1 MPRLSQDLRHA
12 VRGLRKHPGFAALA
26 VLALALG
33 IGATTTIFSVIHGVL
48 LDPFPYLD
56 ADRVVMIQISD
67 ATQPRRGGRTGFQL
81 AEFLDY
87 QQQVQVFEDVIAGG
101 YEDVLYTTGEGTE
114 QFGGGLMSANTF
126 QFLGVPALHGRY
138 LLPEDAKP
146 DAPKVFLMSH
156 KMWVK
161 QFNSDPSIVGRK
173 FVLNGVSTTL
183 VGIMPPRFTK
193 LAADLYKPMVLD
205 RANPETR
212 DNYYML
218 QARLKRGVSL
228 AQAQAHI
235 AVVAASIAK
244 QYPKNYPDKFNVK
257 VISWVEGVIGPF
269 RQTLF
274 ILAAA
279 VGLLLLI
286 ACGNVAN
293 MLLSRAAAREREMA
307 IRASIGATR
316 GQLVQQLLVESLLLA
331 LLGTVFGCLLSFFGL
346 KFLVSA
352 IPDGMI
358 PREAVIRLNLPVLL
372 FSLGVAALTS
382 LLFGLVPALQTAR
395 TDLVEPLRDAVKGGG
410 GGARR
415 GRLTGALVMAEVAL
429 SLVLLAG
436 AGLLMRSFFKLTTV
450 ELGLNPDNVLHA
462 RLPLPRGQY
471 ETASG
476 KQALFRQM
484 LTRVGELP
492 GVVSATTV
500 SSLPPYG
507 GIRTEVEI
515 PGKVHQEKW
524 HLIFQLVS
532 EGYFRTLG
540 LKLIQGRLL
549 TAAEIN
555 DGRKLAVVNRTLV
568 ERYFGGENPI
578 GRPMRLTMLGTLPR
592 GKVDD
597 PTFEIVGVVADAKN
611 QGPREPIIPEAF
623 IPYSITGTFDRGML
637 VRTATAPL
645 PMVNSVRRAIWGV
658 DRNVALTMINSLT
671 ESMKQF
677 SYAEPRFGL
686 VVLGVFAGVG
696 LLLVALGVYSV
707 IAYRVSRQIH
717 DIGIR
722 MALGASRGNVMKLV
736 LRKGLVL
743 IAGGIVLGLA
753 TSLVVTRILADQLYG
768 IPPHDPA
775 TLAVVIA
782 VVVAAGLCACY
793 FPARRATRVDPMV
806 ALRSD

>member
-1 MPRLSQDLRHA
+1 MPRLSQDFRDA
-12 VRGLRKHPGFAALA
+12 VRSLRKHPAFVALA
-26 VLALALG
+26 VLALGLG
-33 IGATTTIFSVIHGVL
+33 IGSTTTIFSVIHGVL

-56 ADRVVMIQISD
+56 SDRVVMIQISD
-67 ATQPRRGGRTGFQL
+67 AKQPRPGGRTGFQL

-87 QQQVQVFEDVIAGG
+87 QQQVQVFEEVIAGG

-146 DAPKVFLMSH
+146 DAPKVFVMSH

-161 QFNSDPSIVGRK
+161 HFNNDPSIVGRK
-173 FVLNGVSTTL
+173 FVLNGVSNTL

-193 LAADLYKPMVLD
+193 LAADLYKPVVLD
-205 RANPETR
+205 RADPETR
-212 DNYYML
+212 DNYFVL

-235 AVVAASIAK
+235 AVVAANVAK

-257 VISWVEGVIGPF
+257 VLSWVEWVIGPF

-293 MLLSRAAAREREMA
+293 MLLSRAAVREREMA

-316 GQLVQQLLVESLLLA
+316 RQLVQQLLVESLLLA
-331 LLGTVFGCLLSFFGL
+331 LMGTVLGCLLAFFGL
-346 KFLVSA
+346 KLLVAS
-352 IPDGMI
+352 IPDGLI
-358 PREAVIRLNLPVLL
+358 PREAVIRLNLPVML
-372 FSLGVAALTS
+372 FSLGTAALTT

-395 TDLVEPLRDAVKGGG
+395 PDLVEPLRDAAKGSSGPH
-410 GGARR
+410 R

-436 AGLLMRSFFKLTTV
+436 AGLLMRSFFNLTTV
-450 ELGLNPDNVLHA
+450 DLGLNPENVLHA
-462 RLPLPRGQY
+462 RLPLPRGTY

-476 KQALFRQM
+476 KQVLFRQM

-540 LKLIQGRLL
+540 LHLVQGRLL
-549 TAAEIN
+549 EAAEVN
-555 DGRKLAVVNRTLV
+555 DGRKVAVVNRTLV

-578 GRPMRLTMLGTLPR
+578 GRRMSLTMLGTLPQ

-597 PTFEIVGVVADAKN
+597 PSFEIVGVVADAKN
-611 QGPREPIIPEAF
+611 QGPREPIMPEAF
-623 IPYSITGTFDRGML
+623 IPYSVTGTFGRGVL
-637 VRTATAPL
+637 VRTSSAPL

-658 DRNVALTMINSLT
+658 DRNVALTMVNSLS

-686 VVLGVFAGVG
+686 LVLGVFAAVG

-722 MALGASRGNVMKLV
+722 MALGASRGSVLKLV

-743 IAGGIVLGLA
+743 VGGGVALGLA
-753 TSLVVTRILADQLYG
+753 VSLVVTRILADQLFG
-768 IPPHDPA
+768 VPPHDPA

-782 VVVAAGLCACY
+782 VVVLAGLCACY